1 MTALSRHL
9 QSFSAFVLLGLAL
22 PLSAQTQLDPARAA
36 AATSTDSAT
45 QALIRAQR
53 DATSA
58 GLDTEN
64 AYAPT
69 SPGDSD
75 LGDQLILK
83 RLEKVQ
89 PFTAWLDS
97 SVFWTDNAANVD
109 RGKID
114 DWFYVGGVNFSW
126 QQRLHGRFYGDAY
139 LGQHWYAY
147 DELDD
152 LDYEN
157 GEASAGFLVLAPELG
172 NSIFHLH
179 YYYQR
184 ITQGLDESPIYDTHN
199 IRVGGQKTFLIDR
212 LNSVN
217 LSLMSSF
224 SMDAEPD
231 VLRRHEHSAHVGY
244 NLKITRELLFSLTYR
259 LIYYDYFN
267 LEDREDWYQNFGAFV
282 TWRPRKYMELSA
294 GYNFTLNKSN
304 LDAFD
309 YEAHLAGPSIVL
321 KYQF

>member
-9 QSFSAFVLLGLAL
+9 RIISALGLLGFAL

-36 AATSTDSAT
+36 AATPTDAAT
-45 QALIRAQR
+45 QALIRAQEE
-53 DATSA
+53 ATSA
-58 GLDTEN
+58 GLDSEN
-64 AYAPT
+64 AYAPA

-89 PFTAWLDS
+89 PFTLWLDS
-97 SVFWTDNAANVD
+97 SIFWTDNAANVNA
-109 RGKID
+109 GEID
-114 DWFYVGGVNFSW
+114 DWFYVGGVNASW
-126 QQRLHGRFYGDAY
+126 QQRIKSRFYGDVY

-147 DELDD
+147 DELSE

-157 GEASAGFLVLAPELG
+157 GEASAGILVLAPELA

-184 ITQGLDESPIYDTHN
+184 ITQGLDESPIYETHN
-199 IRVGGQKTFLIDR
+199 IRFGGQKTFLIDR

-231 VLRRHEHSAHVGY
+231 VLRRHEHSLHLGY
-244 NLKITRELLFSLTYR
+244 NYKITRELLFALTYR
-259 LIYYDYFN
+259 LVYYDYFN
-267 LEDREDWYQNFGAFV
+267 LEDREDFYQNFGAFV
-282 TWRPRKYMELSA
+282 TWRPKKYLELSA

-304 LDAFD
+304 IDAFE
-309 YEAHLAGPSIVL
+309 YEAQLAGPSVVL

>member
-9 QSFSAFVLLGLAL
+9 QSFSVFALLGLAL

-36 AATSTDSAT
+36 AATPTDAAT
-45 QALIRAQR
+45 RALNRAQEAAR
-53 DATSA
+53 A

-64 AYAPT
+64 DYAPA
-69 SPGDSD
+69 SPGDTD

-109 RGKID
+109 QGKID
-114 DWFYVGGVNFSW
+114 DWFYVGGVNLAW
-126 QQRLHGRFYGDAY
+126 QKQLKGRLFGDAY

-147 DELDD
+147 DELSD

-157 GEASAGFLVLAPELG
+157 GEASAGILVLAPELG

-231 VLRRHEHSAHVGY
+231 ILRRHEHSAHVGY

-259 LIYYDYFN
+259 LVYYDYFN
-267 LEDREDWYQNFGAFV
+267 LEGREDWYQNFGAFV

>member
-9 QSFSAFVLLGLAL
+9 RIASALVLLGVAV

-36 AATSTDSAT
+36 AATPTDAAT
-45 QALIRAQR
+45 QALIRAQEE
-53 DATSA
+53 ATSA
-58 GLDTEN
+58 GLDSEN
-64 AYAPT
+64 AYAPA

-97 SVFWTDNAANVD
+97 SVFWTDNAANVSN
-109 RGKID
+109 GEID
-114 DWFYVGGVNFSW
+114 DWFYVGGVNISW
-126 QQRLHGRFYGDAY
+126 QQRLKGRFYGDAY
-139 LGQHWYAY
+139 IGQHWYRY
-147 DELDD
+147 DELDA

-157 GEASAGFLVLAPELG
+157 GEASLGLIVLAPELA
-172 NSIFHLH
+172 NSVFFLN

-184 ITQGLDESPIYDTHN
+184 ITQGLDDSPIYDTHN
-199 IRVGGQKTFLIDR
+199 IRFGAQKTFLIDR

-224 SMDAEPD
+224 SVDAEPD
-231 VLRRHEHSAHVGY
+231 VLRRHEQSLHVGY
-244 NLKITRELLFSLTYR
+244 NFKITRELLLSLTYR

-267 LEDREDWYQNFGAFV
+267 LEDREDWYQNFGAYV
-282 TWRPRKYMELSA
+282 TWRPKKYLELSA

-304 LDAFD
+304 IDAFE
-309 YEAHLAGPSIVL
+309 YEAQLAGPSVVL